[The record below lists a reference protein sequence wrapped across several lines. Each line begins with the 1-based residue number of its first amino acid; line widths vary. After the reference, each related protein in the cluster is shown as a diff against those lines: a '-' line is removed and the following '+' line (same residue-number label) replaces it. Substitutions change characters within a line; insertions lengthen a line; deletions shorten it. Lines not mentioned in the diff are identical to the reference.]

1 MKYKQINTE
10 SIDKLMD
17 IFYAKIRIDNTGL
30 GALFNSR
37 VGVSD
42 EEWKAH
48 KIKIANFWYGMLLG
62 TGDYKGQPMKVH
74 IDLPPFPRNFFTRW
88 LELFDASLESIF
100 EPDPKMQ
107 IMKRAEMIAQRFQFM
122 IFDSGHTDC

>member
-17 IFYAKIRIDNTGL
+17 IFYGKIRTDKSGL
-30 GALFNSR
+30 GALFNQR
-37 VGVSD
+37 VGTGE

-62 TGDYKGQPMKVH
+62 EGDYKGQPMKAH
-74 IDLPPFPRNFFTRW
+74 LDLPPFPREFFGRW
-88 LELFDASLESIF
+88 LELFNESLETLF
-100 EPDPKMQ
+100 EPEPKMQ
-107 IMKRAEMIAQRFQFM
+107 ILKRAEMIAQRFQFM
-122 IFDSGHTDC
+122 IFDSGHAE